1 MIKVNKW
8 GQTPKINLM
17 VIAALVLFFVA
28 ASSVSADFL
37 WFKTRDPVHDVQKA
51 LDAKLSEDE
60 AALVGIVM
68 SYFALKYGYAVN
80 GIPLKD
86 ANKRMKDDEYKHA
99 VDQAAKICKN
109 DAAKGFLRMGKA
121 GEKLLKAIIQTV
133 EDAAKAAGGYIEKK
147 SEEYDKKK

>member
-8 GQTPKINLM
+8 GLLTPGLTPI
-17 VIAALVLFFVA
+17 IAALIFLCVA

-37 WFKTRDPVHDVQKA
+37 WFKTRNPVQDVQKS
-51 LDAKLSEDE
+51 LDTKLTEDE
-60 AALVGIVM
+60 VALVGIVM
-68 SYFALKYGYAVN
+68 GYFALKYGYAVN
-80 GIPLKD
+80 GVPLKD
-86 ANKRMKDDEYKHA
+86 ANKRMTDDEYKHA
-99 VDQAAKICKN
+99 VEQAAKICRN
-109 DAAKGFLRMGKA
+109 DAAKGFFRMGKT

>member
-1 MIKVNKW
+1 MTRPR
-8 GQTPKINLM
+8 TPCSVARL
-17 VIAALVLFFVA
+17 IAAFVLFFV
-28 ASSVSADFL
+28 VSGSAGADFL
-37 WFKTRDPVHDVQKA
+37 WFKTRNPVHDVQKA
-51 LDAKLSEDE
+51 LDTKLSEDE

-80 GIPLKD
+80 GVPLKD

-109 DAAKGFLRMGKA
+109 EAAKGFLRMGKA